1 MPLMNTTFP
10 AAGDYYK
17 AVQSPARTFTVE
29 KLQKAEFV
37 YDTLGPSLARGTS
50 AVVFQAKVDDKQ
62 QALRCYIRNDASSRD
77 RYSALGSYLSG
88 HNLAPYVEGATWL
101 DAAIRVNG
109 NTWPVLTM
117 TWIDGRTLNEYVDF
131 LVNESNTDALSMLA
145 VKWRDLISLMQRDEF
160 AHCDLQ
166 HGNVMVDQS
175 GGFRLVDYDGV
186 WIPQLAGK
194 PAPTES
200 GHPNYQHPGQQ
211 NGWGRW
217 FDTFS
222 ALVIYL
228 SLVAL
233 SKNTE
238 LWPELYN
245 SKNLLFSRGDFVAPF
260 NTQVWQLLTAMGDK
274 EVSTLVQQLQRCCAP
289 GWVSLQSLEMTLDA
303 TPKVEPVRATPQL
316 EARWWEAKPGAP
328 VQAPPPWTIPSQT
341 PAPMPTAAQ
350 QAAAAGAA
358 LPKPPPLSAPLGET
372 GLTKPR
378 PIIIKAAT
386 PAQDSWWAAKGQVPT
401 PPVPPAPTPTP
412 PAPAAPATPAQRQQK
427 QIAGSI
433 AIAVGIVFVLT
444 GAINHHAA
452 GGVVLLIIGLV
463 GAAWGAWRL
472 VSLDPKTTNPP
483 GPPGP
488 PGPGA
493 RPY

>member
-1 MPLMNTTFP
+1 
-10 AAGDYYK
+10 
-17 AVQSPARTFTVE
+17 
-29 KLQKAEFV
+29 
-37 YDTLGPSLARGTS
+37 
-50 AVVFQAKVDDKQ
+50 
-62 QALRCYIRNDASSRD
+62 
-77 RYSALGSYLSG
+77 
-88 HNLAPYVEGATWL
+88 
-101 DAAIRVNG
+101 
-109 NTWPVLTM
+109 
-117 TWIDGRTLNEYVDF
+117 
-131 LVNESNTDALSMLA
+131 
-145 VKWRDLISLMQRDEF
+145 
-160 AHCDLQ
+160 
-166 HGNVMVDQS
+166 MVDQS

-260 NTQVWQLLTAMGDK
+260 KTQVWQLLTAMGDK
-274 EVSTLVQQLQRCCAP
+274 EVSTLVQQLQQCCAP
-289 GWVSLQSLEMTLDA
+289 GWVSQQSLEMTLDA
-303 TPKVEPVRATPQL
+303 KPQVAPVRVTPEL
-316 EARWWEAKPGAP
+316 EVRWWEAKPGAQ
-328 VQAPPPWTIPSQT
+328 VQAPPWTIPSET
-341 PAPMPTAAQ
+341 PKPMPTAAQ
-350 QAAAAGAA
+350 QAAAATAA
-358 LPKPPPLSAPLGET
+358 PLPKPPPLSAPLGET

-386 PAQDSWWAAKGQVPT
+386 PAQGSWWAAKGQTPT
-401 PPVPPAPTPTP
+401 PTPTP
-412 PAPAAPATPAQRQQK
+412 PPMPAPPIPAPPDTPAQRQQK

-433 AIAVGIVFVLT
+433 AVAVGIVFVLT
-444 GAINHHAA
+444 GAINHHSA

-463 GAAWGAWRL
+463 GAAWGVWRL
-472 VSLDPKTTNPP
+472 ISLGPKNTNPP
-483 GPPGP
+483 GPANPFGP
-488 PGPGA
+488 PGQT
-493 RPY
+493 